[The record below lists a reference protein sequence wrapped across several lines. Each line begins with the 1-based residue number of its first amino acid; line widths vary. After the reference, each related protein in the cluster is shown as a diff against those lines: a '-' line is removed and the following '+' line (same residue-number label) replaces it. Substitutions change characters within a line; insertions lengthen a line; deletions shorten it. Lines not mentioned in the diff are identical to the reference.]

1 MLRKMPSLALL
12 SFKESELSSQSQ
24 TPCLIPA
31 VSTWPGQLPTLK
43 WKPVLSSGPA
53 GDVTNSTYMYCD
65 VPVGYANCLDGGPPQ
80 DTALLLTNNAE
91 WELAQAAELSNERR
105 VLITSIVYG
114 QPVVGT
120 VLITRSD
127 RPDGAGHHI
136 LTPAIWMVTLWLL
149 PPVFVAF
156 MKALKG

>member
-12 SFKESELSSQSQ
+12 SFSESELSSQSQ

-65 VPVGYANCLDGGPPQ
+65 VPVRICKLFRRTLAGR
-80 DTALLLTNNAE
+80 ALQLLTDNAKRE
-91 WELAQAAELSNERR
+91 FAQAAELPDERR
-105 VLITSIVYG
+105 VLVASIVDG

-120 VLITRSD
+120 VLITGANWPD
-127 RPDGAGHHI
+127 RAGHHI
-136 LTPAIWMVTLWLL
+136 FASAI
-149 PPVFVAF
+149 
-156 MKALKG
+156 